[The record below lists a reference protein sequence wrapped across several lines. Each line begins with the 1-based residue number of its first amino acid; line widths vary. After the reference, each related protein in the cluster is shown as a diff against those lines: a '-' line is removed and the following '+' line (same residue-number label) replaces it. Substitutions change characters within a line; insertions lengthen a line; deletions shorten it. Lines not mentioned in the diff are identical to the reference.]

1 MSICGNRAFELLQKI
16 GFIRCSGTD
25 EELKAAHILLDE
37 LKSIGVEGTLE
48 AFKVHNYTIKKATL
62 EVLEPYQKTYEV
74 TGLGLSGNTP
84 SEGLVTEFKYVQ
96 QATDVDLLDVK
107 GKVVLLN
114 THLSLETYE
123 RLIKAEVAGVIT
135 YSGTIIDDPE
145 LTDLQLRAIRAKH
158 LELGQIPGVT
168 LRAIDAFDMVKNK
181 ATKVRM
187 VLEQDDYE
195 VDSHNVYA
203 TIPGTDY
210 PEQEIAFMGHYD
222 SVPFSTGVYDNGAGS
237 VILMELVRHYLAHPP
252 KRTLRF
258 MWFGSEE
265 KGLLGSKAYV
275 ANSNEETLKAIK
287 LGINVDVAG
296 PIMGEDRAIVT
307 ADNSLC
313 HYIDYLAKEVGFAIS
328 VKQDT
333 YSSDSIPFADKG
345 IPCVNFCRFGSP
357 GCAMIHSR
365 YDIID
370 YLSGESLENT
380 ARFVQTFSDRVINSP
395 VFPVEQKMPQNM
407 IEAVDKYL
415 QKKKEE
421 K

>member
-25 EELKAAHILLDE
+25 EELKAAHILLNE

>member
-84 SEGLVTEFKYVQ
+84 SEGLVTEFKYIQ

-135 YSGTIIDDPE
+135 YSGTVIDDPE

-168 LRAIDAFDMVKNK
+168 LRAIDAFDIVKNK

-187 VLEQDDYE
+187 VLEQNDYQ

-210 PEQEIAFMGHYD
+210 PDQEIAFMGHYD
-222 SVPFSTGVYDNGAGS
+222 SVPFSRGIYDNGAGS
-237 VILMELVRHYLAHPP
+237 VILMELIRHYLAHPP

-275 ANSNEETLKAIK
+275 ATSNEETLKAIK